1 MHTPALVKRSG
12 SGRARRIALALAFA
26 AMPFAAQLAHA
37 AQRTV
42 EPSLRFQPEPRA
54 KLVALTFDACSGA
67 FDSRIADVLIGNRIP
82 ATIFVTDRWLKRNG
96 PALALLL
103 AHRDLFEIEDHGE
116 HHIPAVTGTVAVFGL
131 KPAGTLKAVDAE
143 VEDGAAAIGKATGEA
158 PRWFRGATARY
169 SPDALKE
176 IEGDGFRIA
185 GFSLNADMG
194 AALPEKTV
202 AKRIAAAKSGDVII
216 AHINQPRHSAGAGVA
231 EGILALKAE
240 GFHFKRLDEVFAP

>member
-1 MHTPALVKRSG
+1 MHTLRAVKLRRRSRVLHAAFALV
-12 SGRARRIALALAFA
+12 LAL
-26 AMPFAAQLAHA
+26 PFATQPAHA

-42 EPSLRFQPEPRA
+42 EPRLRFQPGAQA

-67 FDSRIADVLIGNRIP
+67 FDGRIADVLVKNNIP

-103 AHRDLFEIEDHGE
+103 GHRDLFEIEDHGE

-143 VEDGAAAIGKATGEA
+143 VEDGADAVRAATGQA

-169 SPDALKE
+169 SPDAMAE
-176 IEGDGFRIA
+176 IKADGFRIA

-194 AALPEKTV
+194 AALPGRLV
-202 AKRIAAAKSGDVII
+202 AKRIAAAKPGDVII
-216 AHINQPRHSAGAGVA
+216 AHINQPSHPAGAGVA

-240 GFHFKRLDEVFAP
+240 GFHFKRLDEAFAP